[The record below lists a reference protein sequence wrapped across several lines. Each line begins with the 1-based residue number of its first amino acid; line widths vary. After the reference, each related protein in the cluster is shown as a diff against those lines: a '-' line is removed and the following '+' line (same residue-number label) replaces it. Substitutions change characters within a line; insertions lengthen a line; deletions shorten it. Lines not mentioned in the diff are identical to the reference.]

1 MTPTSAFDGHGY
13 DGMKSSSDGDKR
25 RSGPAAIT
33 MAELSHATD
42 TTFDA
47 EVLDS
52 DRPVLVDFWAD
63 WCQPCKMIEPHLK
76 AIATEMSDK
85 LRVVKVDMDES
96 PGVAG
101 RFGVLS
107 IPTVVLFDNGEEKVR
122 LVGARP
128 KDAIVSEIKP
138 FL

>member
-1 MTPTSAFDGHGY
+1 M
-13 DGMKSSSDGDKR
+13 
-25 RSGPAAIT
+25 
-33 MAELSHATD
+33 ELTHATD
-42 TTFDA
+42 STFDS

-63 WCQPCKMIEPHLK
+63 WCQPCKMVEPHLK
-76 AIATEMSDK
+76 AIAEEMPDK
-85 LRVVKVDMDES
+85 IRVVKVNLDDS

-107 IPTVVLFDNGEEKVR
+107 IPTMVLFNDGVEKTR

-128 KDAIVSEIKP
+128 KEAIVSEIEQY
-138 FL
+138 L

>member
-1 MTPTSAFDGHGY
+1 
-13 DGMKSSSDGDKR
+13 
-25 RSGPAAIT
+25 

>member
-1 MTPTSAFDGHGY
+1 MLYQETTQLFFIASRYSNSFTAKEGRADWPGNI
-13 DGMKSSSDGDKR
+13 M
-25 RSGPAAIT
+25 
-33 MAELSHATD
+33 ELTHATD
-42 TTFDA
+42 STFDS

-63 WCQPCKMIEPHLK
+63 WCQPCKMVEPHLK
-76 AIATEMSDK
+76 AIAEEMPDK
-85 LRVVKVDMDES
+85 IRVVKVNLDDS

-107 IPTVVLFDNGEEKVR
+107 IPTMVLFNDGVEKTR

-128 KDAIVSEIKP
+128 KEAIVSEIEQY
-138 FL
+138 L

>member
-1 MTPTSAFDGHGY
+1 
-13 DGMKSSSDGDKR
+13 
-25 RSGPAAIT
+25 

-128 KDAIVSEIKP
+128 KDAIVSEIKR